1 VPKTCDEFTDSTNNV
16 TVRFDINAKFGNNN
30 LREWIPTQLELK
42 QGEKVLDIGCGSG
55 TYLRDIAKIVNE
67 ENSCFG
73 IDYDK
78 EMINKSIELSKDI
91 FPPIKFIIMN
101 MDDIGKADHFGD
113 NFFDLVYSVYAFYYS
128 KNEFTTLE
136 NIKRILKPDGRISII
151 GPHSENNKNWWN
163 FLEQFMKVPDSL
175 KHANTEFMKDIENYA
190 RKNFKKV
197 TTSKFVN
204 DINLP
209 TIDVL
214 MQYWKSNIYY
224 EPKYDS
230 EFEKHAKIHFD
241 KFGNFQ
247 YSKKAQLI
255 TMKTPY

>member
-1 VPKTCDEFTDSTNNV
+1 MPKTCDEFTDTTNNV
-16 TVRFDINAKFGNNN
+16 TVRADINTKFGNNN
-30 LREWIPTQLELK
+30 LREWIPTQLDLK
-42 QGEKVLDIGCGSG
+42 QDEKVLDIGCGDG
-55 TYLRDIAKIVNE
+55 TYLRDVAKIVNE

-91 FPPIKFIIMN
+91 FPSIKFNIMN
-101 MDDIGKADHFGD
+101 MDDIGKAAVFDD

-136 NIKRILKPDGRISII
+136 NIKRKLKPDGRISII
-151 GPHSENNKNWWN
+151 GPHSDNNKNWWD
-163 FLEQFMKVPDSL
+163 FLEQFMKVPDSII
-175 KHANTEFMKDIENYA
+175 HANKGFMDGIENYA

-197 TTSKFVN
+197 IPSEFVN
-204 DINLP
+204 DITLP

-214 MQYWKSNIYY
+214 IQYWKSNIYY
-224 EPKYDS
+224 ESKYDS
-230 EFEKHAKIHFD
+230 EFEKYAKIHFD

-255 TMKTPY
+255 TMKTPC